1 MLQLA
6 LCCPFDLSYLRR
18 YIAWRSCCLES
29 DRCLGGKEVLRNRSF
44 TLLMTSSILTPK
56 RQARVSQQTGQPWL
70 GQWILRVA
78 SGGRSYVKSAEGCV
92 MSLCSKYRFI
102 FFTIIH
108 NLVRRP
114 YFCKTAWH
122 KTSTRWHYLFHT
134 LSLDTF
140 HHLDQARFYYDQRA
154 FCWNQYPQGKKC
166 IHH

>member
-1 MLQLA
+1 MRRQNLTYTCSPTSTRKVWEPLASSPFGPLSLVSILDQDIFCKPVFQFFYSTHVPHEWMLQLA

-92 MSLCSKYRFI
+92 YVSLFEVPIY
-102 FFTIIH
+102 FFYH
-108 NLVRRP
+108 N
-114 YFCKTAWH
+114 
-122 KTSTRWHYLFHT
+122 S
-134 LSLDTF
+134 
-140 HHLDQARFYYDQRA
+140 
-154 FCWNQYPQGKKC
+154 
-166 IHH
+166 